1 LCTRIKNLIELRRQ
15 LQMKIQRQKEFLP
28 DEIAV
33 SSMDETFLNDFQ
45 DIIEK
50 NLSDP
55 DFNIHQ
61 LSKKLYM
68 GRTTLFR
75 KIEALTGQTPNQFIQ
90 SYRLQRAAQL
100 LKANFGNITQV
111 AFEVGF
117 SSSAY
122 FTKCFKEKFHQL
134 PSTFLASES
143 AAPGREKSPETIH

>member
-1 LCTRIKNLIELRRQ
+1 
-15 LQMKIQRQKEFLP
+15 
-28 DEIAV
+28 
-33 SSMDETFLNDFQ
+33 
-45 DIIEK
+45 
-50 NLSDP
+50 
-55 DFNIHQ
+55 
-61 LSKKLYM
+61 M
-68 GRTTLFR
+68 GRPSLFR

-122 FTKCFKEKFHQL
+122 FTKCFKEKFNQL

-143 AAPGREKSPETIH
+143 AAPGSDKSPKTTH

>member
-1 LCTRIKNLIELRRQ
+1 
-15 LQMKIQRQKEFLP
+15 MKRQRQKELLP

-33 SSMDETFLNDFQ
+33 SSMDETFLNEFQ
-45 DIIEK
+45 EIVEK

-68 GRTTLFR
+68 GRTSLFR

-111 AFEVGF
+111 AFKVGF

-143 AAPGREKSPETIH
+143 AAPGSEKSPESIH